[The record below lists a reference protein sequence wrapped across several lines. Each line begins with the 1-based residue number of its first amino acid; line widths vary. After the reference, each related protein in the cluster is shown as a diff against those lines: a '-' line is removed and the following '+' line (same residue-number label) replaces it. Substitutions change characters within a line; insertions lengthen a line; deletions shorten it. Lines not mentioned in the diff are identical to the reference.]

1 LYKEDIYFQVNLNV
15 TAPNDFHNIYVIKAL
30 HLIFSNNNFRQSFIN
45 IFLETV
51 KYAFLATGKYG
62 HDLKELGYEVIENCF
77 VQRAIR
83 PKLLRTLIR
92 EHNTLVRQCKSINP
106 EYRAKRSFN
115 LDSNQQTHINHVD
128 NMKPS
133 APIIIN
139 SSSTI
144 NDNRTRLNVKL
155 RLSRSLTKTE
165 LV

>member
-1 LYKEDIYFQVNLNV
+1 MI
-15 TAPNDFHNIYVIKAL
+15 FHNIYVIKAL

-51 KYAFLATGKYG
+51 KYAFLAIGKYG

-77 VQRAIR
+77 VQRAIQ
-83 PKLLRTLIR
+83 PKLLKTLIR

-106 EYRAKRSFN
+106 EYKDKRPIN
-115 LDSNQQTHINHVD
+115 LDPNQQTHINSVD

-133 APIIIN
+133 TPIIIIN
-139 SSSTI
+139 SRSTI

-155 RLSRSLTKTE
+155 QLSRSLTRNE
-165 LV
+165 LA